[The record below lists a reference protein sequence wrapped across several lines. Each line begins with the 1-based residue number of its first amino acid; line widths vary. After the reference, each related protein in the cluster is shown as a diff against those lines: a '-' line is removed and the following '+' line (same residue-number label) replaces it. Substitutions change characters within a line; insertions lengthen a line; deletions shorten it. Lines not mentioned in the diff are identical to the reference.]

1 MAQSEFSIG
10 IDLGTTNCA
19 MAFEALRSDVQER
32 ELFLI
37 PQWEAASR
45 FSEAPTLPSFLY
57 FSSPEEAAQISG
69 YRSQSEE
76 WIPGRF
82 ARTRATDLP
91 GRVVHSA
98 KSWLCHHSAD
108 RTAKFLPWRSD
119 EIPVEKRISPIHASA
134 LLLSYLRAAWDARFA
149 ERGAR
154 FEDQEITVTVPAS
167 FDAAAQKLT
176 LEAAKEAGYPASV
189 RLLEEPQAVF
199 YWWLESG
206 PGTENILQHL
216 GPAGVSYVLVID
228 IGGGTTDFTLF
239 EASPESGSTMAHIKR
254 VAVSDHLLLGGDNID
269 LAIAHHVES
278 KLKARETL
286 SEVQWNFLVARCR
299 DVKERCLSD
308 SSSRIYTVSVPAV
321 GSKLVG
327 GTLSAQIDRA
337 EIESI
342 VLDGFFPKCNQ
353 TDRPNRSQAG
363 LREWALPYAT
373 DSAITHYLA
382 EFLSDRPSIDA
393 ILFNGGTLYPN
404 ALRERLRNQIAEWQ
418 SGTEP
423 VLLDNFEP
431 SLAVAKGAAHF
442 GKIVHRHSQRIE
454 AGAARAIYLEVHK
467 ATRENDR
474 GAARTLLCILPSG
487 APSEEEFRVEQ
498 NGLELRVNRPIKFQP
513 FYSTR
518 RNKDRAGS
526 FVPWNEEEFHQLP
539 PLETNARFT
548 GAAPEGNRLPVALVT
563 RMNELGLL
571 HVACVSADADLPG
584 TWPLEFDLR
593 PHEFER
599 ANLQI
604 EKKNDVPPV
613 QGVDSDRL
621 TAAQARIRTQFSR
634 SLDPRDKISATNL
647 LKSLERTLGKAK
659 SDWNYVLIRSLWR
672 PVDEAFECRQKS
684 VEHEETWLILAG
696 YFLRPGFGV
705 KGDESRIDALWR
717 IHSCGLNYPGK
728 RNQLQ
733 AYVLWR
739 RVSGG
744 LSRERQEAILAPEL
758 PRIRAQTNL
767 PPELVRLVGSLERVG
782 LDTKTELLE
791 RLLQL
796 AGEIIRNKQHVAP
809 YLVALGL
816 LVNRSPLYAGPDAVI
831 PAKNVEKLFE
841 EFSDLD
847 WADPLLLEIQ
857 NLFLRAGR
865 IMDDP
870 RVDLPKS
877 LRDKI
882 GSKLQKAGV
891 APAKIA
897 KLRSFV
903 PVAASDR
910 ANLFGESLPPGLVIA
925 GS

>member
-1 MAQSEFSIG
+1 MAQPEFSIG

-19 MAFEALRSDVQER
+19 MAFESLQSAASER

-37 PQWEAASR
+37 PQWEAVSR
-45 FSEAPTLPSFLY
+45 FSEARTLPSFLY
-57 FSSPEEAAQISG
+57 FSSSEEAAQISG
-69 YRSQSEE
+69 DRSHTEE

-82 ARTRATDLP
+82 ARSRAADLP

-119 EIPVEKRISPIHASA
+119 EIPVEKRISPIRASA

-176 LEAAKEAGYPASV
+176 LEAATEAGYPAGV

-206 PGTENILQHL
+206 PETDQILQRL
-216 GPAGVSYVLVID
+216 TPAGVSHVLVVD

-239 EASPESGSTMAHIKR
+239 EVSPESGSAIAHIKR

-278 KLKARETL
+278 RLSAHERL

-299 DVKERCLSD
+299 DVKERCLGEN
-308 SSSRIYTVSVPAV
+308 SSRVYTVTVPAV
-321 GSKLVG
+321 GSRLLG
-327 GTLSAQIDRA
+327 GTLTAQIDRT

-342 VLDGFFPKCNQ
+342 VLDGFFPKCNR
-353 TDRPNRSQAG
+353 TDLPNRSQAG

-373 DSAITHYLA
+373 DSAITRYLA
-382 EFLSDRPSIDA
+382 EFLNGRPRVDA

-404 ALRERLRNQIAEWQ
+404 ALRERLRKQITEWQ
-418 SGTEP
+418 SDTEP

-442 GKIVHRHSQRIE
+442 GAIVHLHNQRIE

-467 ATRENDR
+467 ANRENDR
-474 GAARTLLCILPSG
+474 GAARTLICILPSG
-487 APSEEEFRVEQ
+487 APAEEEFRVQQ
-498 NGLELRVNRPIKFQP
+498 NGLELRVNRPVKFQP

-518 RNKDRAGS
+518 RNRDRAGS
-526 FVPWNEEEFHQLP
+526 LVQWNKEEFHELP
-539 PLETNARFT
+539 PLKTTARFS
-548 GAAPEGNRLPVALVT
+548 GPAPEGNRLPIALVT

-571 HVACVSADADLPG
+571 NVACVSADADLPG
-584 TWPLEFDLR
+584 TWPLDFDLR
-593 PHEFER
+593 PQAFER
-599 ANLQI
+599 ANPQI
-604 EKKNDVPPV
+604 QRMSDTPV
-613 QGVDSDRL
+613 KLGVDSDRL
-621 TAAQARIRTQFSR
+621 AAAQARIKTQFSR
-634 SLDPRDKISATNL
+634 SLDLRDKISATNL
-647 LKSLERTLGKAK
+647 LKSLERILGKAK
-659 SDWNYVLIRSLWR
+659 SDWDYHLIRSLWR
-672 PVDEAFECRQKS
+672 PVDEAFEDRQKS

-705 KGDESRIDALWR
+705 KGDDSMIDALWR
-717 IHSCGLNYPGK
+717 VYTRGLHYPGK

-733 AYVLWR
+733 AYILWR

-744 LSRERQEAILAPEL
+744 LDRERQEVILAPEL
-758 PRIRAQTNL
+758 PRIRAQSNL
-767 PPELVRLVGSLERVG
+767 PAELVRLVGSLERIEP
-782 LDTKTELLE
+782 DTKTELLA
-791 RLLQL
+791 RLLES
-796 AGEIIRNKQHVAP
+796 AGQKIREKQHVAP

-816 LVNRSPLYAGPDAVI
+816 LVNRSPLYAGPEFVL
-831 PAKNVEKLFE
+831 PASNVEKLFD
-841 EFSDLD
+841 EFSRLD

-857 NLFLRAGR
+857 NLFLRAAR
-865 IMDDP
+865 ITDDP
-870 RVDLPKS
+870 RIDLPKS
-877 LRDKI
+877 LRDRI
-882 GSKLQKAGV
+882 VSKLQKAGV

-910 ANLFGESLPPGLVIA
+910 ASLFGEALPPGLVIA